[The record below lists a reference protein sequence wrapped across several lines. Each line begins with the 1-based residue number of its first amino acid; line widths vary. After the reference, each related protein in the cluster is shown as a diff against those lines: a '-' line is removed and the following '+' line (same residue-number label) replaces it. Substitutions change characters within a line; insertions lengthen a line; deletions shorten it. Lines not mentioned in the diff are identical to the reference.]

1 MSITVATKKLI
12 EVLTDALAVSNGT
25 GGGVHLT
32 TTRGP
37 WREEPGDVDLLV
49 ATSTT
54 RNVLGHTWIPVDGR
68 IDPMVWPCQSVKDVL
83 TLCKSWLKGDEHTVD
98 IDLELADPPENKKDD
113 GHPGWTIKL
122 TETPAL
128 FDSDNTI
135 KFHAHHGSRFPLE
148 LVSRIRTGRFPARD
162 DYEEVPLTLWSA
174 AVLSPLVKVAKR
186 RNMQIQM
193 FRSPERRLQL
203 VQIGDTW
210 IGAATP
216 GVPLPGDPTD
226 EPSIEPV
233 LGAEDDLVAALKE
246 MKRSGITVSV
256 ENPQGMLGEVVADA
270 ADKLAGGAGSREL
283 LRQAVEL
290 ITTTQFVS
298 AANLQRKLNVG
309 FAKAE
314 WILAELTAAGIVT
327 AAEGSSARKA
337 LFGPAQ
343 VAEAL
348 QALENASEQ

>member
-54 RNVLGHTWIPVDGR
+54 KNVLGHTWIPVDGR

-256 ENPQGMLGEVVADA
+256 ESPQGMLGEVVADA

-327 AAEGSSARKA
+327 AAEGTSARKA

-343 VAEAL
+343 VADAL
-348 QALENASEQ
+348 KALGNVSEQ